1 MLDDLLTYE
10 IAYVSGLPLCRHLT
24 GVTLKVPMGEFPAGT
39 RFLDAMVDFDDGI
52 LTLGTGNEDY
62 PFKME
67 VTVRPEV

>member
-1 MLDDLLTYE
+1 
-10 IAYVSGLPLCRHLT
+10 
-24 GVTLKVPMGEFPAGT
+24 MGEFPAGT